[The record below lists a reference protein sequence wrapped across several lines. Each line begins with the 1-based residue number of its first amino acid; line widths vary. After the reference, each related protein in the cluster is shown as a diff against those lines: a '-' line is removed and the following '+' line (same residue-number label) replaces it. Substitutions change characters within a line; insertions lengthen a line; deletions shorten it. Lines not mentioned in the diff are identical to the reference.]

1 VVWNSSGDLVLV
13 KPGEKIPIDGTVE
26 EGVSHV
32 DESMLTGESKPVMKG
47 AGDKVIGGS
56 INMEGA
62 IKVRVEKTGEETYLS
77 QVIKLVKS
85 IQESKTRLQDVADRA
100 AFYLTVIA
108 VSVGVLS
115 FAFWLYLKGDFQFA
129 VERAVT
135 VMVIACPHALGLAI
149 PLVVAFSTSYSARKG
164 MLLRNRFALETLKDV
179 VVFDK
184 TGTLTEGR
192 FGITHVLSSG
202 FSEEELLRL
211 TASIERLSEHAIARA
226 IVESANSRGLKL
238 VDVEDFK
245 AVPGKGITGIVKGY
259 HIAVG
264 TISLMKDLKVKED
277 EGMLKKVKELESEGK
292 TVVLIAIDG
301 VLAGAIA
308 LADRIRGESYLAVDE
323 LRRIGKKVIMIT
335 GDSEETARY
344 VAKEL
349 GIDKFFARI
358 LPHEKV
364 QKVRELQSLGMK
376 VAMVGDGINDAPA
389 LAQADVGIAIG
400 SGTHIAIESA
410 DIILVR
416 NDPRD
421 VARLIKLSEI
431 STRKILQNLF
441 WATGYNVVAIPLAAG
456 VGIPWGIVLKPAVG
470 AVLMSVS
477 TVIVAI
483 NSLLLR
489 RLLWD

>member
-1 VVWNSSGDLVLV
+1 
-13 KPGEKIPIDGTVE
+13 
-26 EGVSHV
+26 
-32 DESMLTGESKPVMKG
+32 
-47 AGDKVIGGS
+47 
-56 INMEGA
+56 
-62 IKVRVEKTGEETYLS
+62 
-77 QVIKLVKS
+77 
-85 IQESKTRLQDVADRA
+85 
-100 AFYLTVIA
+100 
-108 VSVGVLS
+108 
-115 FAFWLYLKGDFQFA
+115 
-129 VERAVT
+129 
-135 VMVIACPHALGLAI
+135 
-149 PLVVAFSTSYSARKG
+149 
-164 MLLRNRFALETLKDV
+164 
-179 VVFDK
+179 
-184 TGTLTEGR
+184 
-192 FGITHVLSSG
+192 
-202 FSEEELLRL
+202 
-211 TASIERLSEHAIARA
+211 
-226 IVESANSRGLKL
+226 
-238 VDVEDFK
+238 
-245 AVPGKGITGIVKGY
+245 
-259 HIAVG
+259 
-264 TISLMKDLKVKED
+264 
-277 EGMLKKVKELESEGK
+277 
-292 TVVLIAIDG
+292 
-301 VLAGAIA
+301 
-308 LADRIRGESYLAVDE
+308 LAVDE
-323 LRRIGKKVIMIT
+323 LRRMGKKVIMVT